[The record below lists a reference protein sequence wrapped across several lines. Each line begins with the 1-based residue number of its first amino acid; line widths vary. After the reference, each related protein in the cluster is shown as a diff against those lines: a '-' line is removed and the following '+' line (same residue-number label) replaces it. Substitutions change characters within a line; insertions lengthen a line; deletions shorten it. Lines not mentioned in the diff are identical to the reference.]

1 MAGAA
6 AIADLFGPPV
16 VELAV
21 AVEPLPLAALRV
33 VVGATRDVELA
44 VARQRHE
51 DLRGYIEH
59 SDARYALQTAGLH
72 TEIRRLR
79 RRLAYSEADV
89 RYVRRDAALREE
101 HRAEVDH
108 RLARDAD
115 DLSRWVARYRRMPTE
130 VAAAL
135 YRMRRPYEDVFDEHL
150 WDEEDDDGLGV
161 V

>member
-6 AIADLFGPPV
+6 AIADLFGPPAV
-16 VELAV
+16 QLAV

-59 SDARYALQTAGLH
+59 SDARYALQTAGLN

-89 RYVRRDAALREE
+89 RFIRRDAALREA
-101 HRAEVDH
+101 HRAEDN
-108 RLARDAD
+108 RRMALAAN
-115 DLSRWVARYRRMPTE
+115 DLSRWVAQYPRMPIE

-135 YRMRRPYEDVFDEHL
+135 YRMRRPDEFEEDL